1 MLTLE
6 DVNAGYGPS
15 HVLHGVNLTLQAG
28 TIGAVLG
35 RNGVG
40 KTTSVKA
47 IMGLVP
53 VTKGSIKIGNQ
64 EISRFGPHQVARA
77 GVGYVPEG
85 RMLFPDLTVLE
96 NIKVAQR
103 TPAKRWTTQALFSLF
118 PRLEE
123 RINHKGS
130 QLSGGEQQMVA
141 IARALASDPSILLLD
156 EPSQGLAPKVVREL
170 VDVFIRLKQEGV
182 TLLVIEQ
189 NLNLAERIA
198 DEMFVMS
205 KGQIVYQAPIAQ
217 FKTEIES
224 VKSQYLT
231 L

>member
-1 MLTLE
+1 MLKLN
-6 DVNAGYGPS
+6 DVHANYGQS
-15 HVLHGVNLTLQAG
+15 HLLQGTSLHLKAG

-40 KTTSVKA
+40 KTTTVKS

-53 VTKGSIKIGNQ
+53 VHGGSIHVGDQDITGY
-64 EISRFGPHQVARA
+64 SPHLVARA
-77 GVGYVPEG
+77 GIGYVPEG
-85 RMLFPDLTVLE
+85 RLLFPDLTVME

-103 TPAKRWTTQALFSLF
+103 KLAKRWTTQALFSLF

-123 RINHKGS
+123 RIHHKGS

-141 IARALASDPSILLLD
+141 IARALASDPTILLLD

-170 VDVFIRLKQEGV
+170 VDVFIRLKNEGV

-198 DEMFVMS
+198 DEMFVMA
-205 KGQIVYQAPIAQ
+205 KGRIVYQAPITQ
-217 FKTEIES
+217 FKNEIES
-224 VKSQYLT
+224 VKSQYLSV
-231 L
+231 

>member
-1 MLTLE
+1 MLRLHN
-6 DVNAGYGPS
+6 VHAHYGIGA
-15 HVLHGVNLTLQAG
+15 VLQGVNLDMAQG

-40 KTTSVKA
+40 KTTTVKA
-47 IMGLVP
+47 IMGLVN
-53 VTKGSIKIGNQ
+53 VTQGSIFIDGQ
-64 EISRFGPHQVARA
+64 DITQSPPHIVARA

-96 NIKVAQR
+96 NIQVAQR
-103 TPAKRWTTQALFSLF
+103 SSAKQWSTKALFELF

-123 RINHKGS
+123 RIHHKGS

-141 IARALASDPSILLLD
+141 IARALATDPRLLLLD

-170 VDVFIRLKQEGV
+170 VDVFIKLKNEGV

-189 NLNLAERIA
+189 NLKFAERIA
-198 DEMFVMS
+198 DQMFVMS
-205 KGQIVYQAPIAQ
+205 KGQMVYQASIAQ
-217 FKTEIES
+217 FKNEIDA

-231 L
+231 I

>member
-1 MLTLE
+1 MLRLQN
-6 DVNAGYGPS
+6 VHAHYGIGA
-15 HVLHGVNLTLQAG
+15 VLQGVNLEMAQG

-40 KTTSVKA
+40 KTTTVKA
-47 IMGLVP
+47 IMGLVS
-53 VTKGSIKIGNQ
+53 VTQGSIFIDGQ
-64 EISRFGPHQVARA
+64 DITQSPPHIVARA

-96 NIKVAQR
+96 NIQVAQR
-103 TPAKRWTTQALFSLF
+103 APAKQWSTKALFELF

-123 RINHKGS
+123 RIHHKGS

-141 IARALASDPSILLLD
+141 IARALATDPRLLLLD

-170 VDVFIRLKQEGV
+170 VDVFIKLKNEGV
-182 TLLVIEQ
+182 TLLIIEQ
-189 NLNLAERIA
+189 NLKFAERIA

-205 KGQIVYQAPIAQ
+205 KGQMVYQAPIAQ
-217 FKTEIES
+217 FMNEIDT

-231 L
+231 I

>member
-1 MLTLE
+1 MLKLN
-6 DVNAGYGPS
+6 DVHANYGQS
-15 HVLHGVNLTLQAG
+15 HILQGTSLHLKAG

-40 KTTSVKA
+40 KTTTVKS
-47 IMGLVP
+47 IMGLVT
-53 VTKGSIKIGNQ
+53 VHGGSIHVGDQDITGY
-64 EISRFGPHQVARA
+64 SPHLVARA
-77 GVGYVPEG
+77 GIGYVPEG
-85 RMLFPDLTVLE
+85 RLLFPDLTVME

-103 TPAKRWTTQALFSLF
+103 KLAKRWTTQALFSLF

-123 RINHKGS
+123 RIHHKGS

-141 IARALASDPSILLLD
+141 IARALASDPTILLLD

-170 VDVFIRLKQEGV
+170 VDVFIRLKNEGV

-198 DEMFVMS
+198 DEMFVMA
-205 KGQIVYQAPIAQ
+205 KGRIVYQAPITQ
-217 FKTEIES
+217 FKNEIES
-224 VKSQYLT
+224 VKSQYLSV
-231 L
+231 

>member
-1 MLTLE
+1 
-6 DVNAGYGPS
+6 
-15 HVLHGVNLTLQAG
+15 
-28 TIGAVLG
+28 
-35 RNGVG
+35 
-40 KTTSVKA
+40 
-47 IMGLVP
+47 
-53 VTKGSIKIGNQ
+53 
-64 EISRFGPHQVARA
+64 
-77 GVGYVPEG
+77 
-85 RMLFPDLTVLE
+85 MLFPDLTVME

-103 TPAKRWTTQALFSLF
+103 KPAKRWTTEALFSLF

-123 RINHKGS
+123 RIHHKGS

-156 EPSQGLAPKVVREL
+156 EPSQGLAPRVVREL
-170 VDVFIRLKQEGV
+170 VDVFIRLKNEGV

-198 DEMFVMS
+198 DEMFVMA
-205 KGQIVYQAPIAQ
+205 KGRIVYQAPITQ
-217 FKTEIES
+217 FKNEIDS

>member
-1 MLTLE
+1 MLRLQN
-6 DVNAGYGPS
+6 VHAHYGIGE
-15 HVLHGVNLTLQAG
+15 VLQGVDLNMAQG

-40 KTTSVKA
+40 KTTTVKA
-47 IMGLVP
+47 IMGLVS
-53 VTKGSIKIGNQ
+53 VTQGSIFIDGQ
-64 EISRFGPHQVARA
+64 DITQSPPHIVARA

-96 NIKVAQR
+96 NIQVAQR
-103 TPAKRWTTQALFSLF
+103 APAKQWSTKALFELF

-123 RINHKGS
+123 RIHHKGS

-141 IARALASDPSILLLD
+141 IARALATDPRLLLLD

-170 VDVFIRLKQEGV
+170 VDVFIKLKNEGV

-189 NLNLAERIA
+189 NLKFAERIA
-198 DEMFVMS
+198 DDMFVMS
-205 KGQIVYQAPIAQ
+205 KGQMVYQASIAK
-217 FKTEIES
+217 FMNEIDA

-231 L
+231 I

>member
-1 MLTLE
+1 MLKLQDVHAHYGSGQVLQGLSLE
-6 DVNAGYGPS
+6 LAQGS
-15 HVLHGVNLTLQAG
+15 IA
-28 TIGAVLG
+28 AVLG

-40 KTTSVKA
+40 KTTTVKS
-47 IMGLVP
+47 IMGLVS
-53 VTKGSIKIGNQ
+53 VTQGSVHINGQDIT
-64 EISRFGPHQVARA
+64 RYAPHLVARA

-96 NIKVAQR
+96 NIQVAQR
-103 TPAKRWTTQALFSLF
+103 TAAKQWTTKALFALF

-141 IARALASDPSILLLD
+141 IARALATDPRLLLLD

-170 VDVFIRLKQEGV
+170 VDVFIKLKTEGV

-205 KGQIVYQAPIAQ
+205 KGRVVYQAPIAK
-217 FKTEIES
+217 FKEEATA

>member
-1 MLTLE
+1 MLKLE
-6 DVNAGYGPS
+6 AVHACYGPS
-15 HVLHGVNLTLQAG
+15 HVLQGTSLHLKAG

-40 KTTSVKA
+40 KTTTVKS

-53 VTKGSIKIGNQ
+53 VTQGSIKIGDK
-64 EISRFGPHQVARA
+64 EITRLGPHLVARS

-85 RMLFPDLTVLE
+85 RMLFPDLTVME
-96 NIKVAQR
+96 NIQVAQR
-103 TPAKRWTTQALFSLF
+103 KPAKRWTTQALFALF
-118 PRLEE
+118 PRLQE
-123 RINHKGS
+123 RIHHKGS

-141 IARALASDPSILLLD
+141 IARALASDPTILLLD

-170 VDVFIRLKQEGV
+170 VDVFIRLKNEGV

-205 KGQIVYQAPIAQ
+205 KGRIVYQAPIAQ
-217 FKTEIES
+217 FKDEIES

>member
-1 MLTLE
+1 MLVLE
-6 DVNAGYGPS
+6 DVHAFYGPS
-15 HVLHGVNLTLQAG
+15 HVLHGVSMTLQAG

-40 KTTSVKA
+40 KSTTVKA

-53 VTKGSIKIGNQ
+53 VSQGQVKLGVQDITRMS
-64 EISRFGPHQVARA
+64 PHLVARA

-96 NIKVAQR
+96 NIQVAQR
-103 TPAKRWTTQALFSLF
+103 VVAKRWTTAALFTLF
-118 PRLEE
+118 PRLQE
-123 RINHKGS
+123 RIHHKGS

-141 IARALASDPSILLLD
+141 IARALASDPELLLLD
-156 EPSQGLAPKVVREL
+156 EPSQGLAPKIVREL
-170 VDVFIRLKQEGV
+170 VDVFIQLKNEGV
-182 TLLVIEQ
+182 SLLLIEQ

-198 DEMFVMS
+198 DQMFVMA
-205 KGQIVYQAPIAQ
+205 KGQIVYDAPIAK
-217 FKTEIES
+217 FRTEIES

>member
-1 MLTLE
+1 MLKLN
-6 DVNAGYGPS
+6 DVHANYGQS
-15 HVLHGVNLTLQAG
+15 HILQGTSLHLKAG

-40 KTTSVKA
+40 KTTTVKS

-53 VTKGSIKIGNQ
+53 VHGGSIHVGDQDITGY
-64 EISRFGPHQVARA
+64 SPHLVARA
-77 GVGYVPEG
+77 GIGYVPEG
-85 RMLFPDLTVLE
+85 RLLFPDLTVME

-103 TPAKRWTTQALFSLF
+103 KLAKRWTTQALFSLF

-123 RINHKGS
+123 RIHHKGS

-141 IARALASDPSILLLD
+141 IARALASDPTILLLD
-156 EPSQGLAPKVVREL
+156 EPSQGLAPKVVRER
-170 VDVFIRLKQEGV
+170 VDVFIRLKNEGV

-198 DEMFVMS
+198 DEMFVMA
-205 KGQIVYQAPIAQ
+205 KGRIVYQAPITQ
-217 FKTEIES
+217 FKNEIES
-224 VKSQYLT
+224 VKSQYLSV
-231 L
+231 

>member
-1 MLTLE
+1 MLKLE
-6 DVNAGYGPS
+6 EIHANYGPS
-15 HVLHGVNLTLQAG
+15 HVLHGTSLHLKAG

-40 KTTSVKA
+40 KTTTVKA

-53 VTKGSIKIGNQ
+53 VHQGSIKIGDQ
-64 EISRFGPHQVARA
+64 DITRHGPHLVARA

-85 RMLFPDLTVLE
+85 RMLFPDLTVME

-103 TPAKRWTTQALFSLF
+103 KPAKRWTTQALFSLF

-123 RINHKGS
+123 RIHHKGS

-141 IARALASDPSILLLD
+141 IARALASDPTILLLD

-170 VDVFIRLKQEGV
+170 VDVFIRLKNEGV

-198 DEMFVMS
+198 DEMFVMA
-205 KGQIVYQAPIAQ
+205 KGRIVYQASIAQ
-217 FKTEIES
+217 FKNEIDS